1 MVSKID
7 ESVGVIFKALDQKN
21 MLRNS
26 IIVFMSDN
34 GAPTVGDDRN
44 WGSNYPLRGIKSTLF
59 EGGIR
64 SVAFI
69 WSPLLVS
76 SGRIY
81 TDLFHVTDWLPTL
94 FAAADGDI
102 TLLDPDLDGIDQWS
116 SLVYQVG
123 SPRNDILINI
133 DEKTRNAGLRFSNW
147 KLIVGKYKFFFCL
160 KFQSIC
166 IDIYLKKRN
175 CKSIM

>member
-1 MVSKID
+1 MVAKID
-7 ESVGVIFKALDQKN
+7 ESVGRILTALDRKN
-21 MLRNS
+21 MLQNS
-26 IIVFMSDN
+26 VIVFMSDTTS
-34 GAPTVGDDRN
+34 PTVGDERN

-64 SVAFI
+64 SIAFI
-69 WSPLLVS
+69 WSPLLVT

-102 TLLDPDLDGIDQWS
+102 TLLDPELDGIDQWS

-133 DEKTRNAGLRFSNW
+133 DEKTRNAALRFSNW
-147 KLIVGKYKFFFCL
+147 KLIVGTYV
-160 KFQSIC
+160 
-166 IDIYLKKRN
+166 
-175 CKSIM
+175 